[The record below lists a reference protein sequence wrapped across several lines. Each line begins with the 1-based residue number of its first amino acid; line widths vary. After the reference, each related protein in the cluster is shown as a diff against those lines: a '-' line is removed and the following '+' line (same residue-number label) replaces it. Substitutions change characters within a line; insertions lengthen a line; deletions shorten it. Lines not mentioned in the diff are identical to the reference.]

1 MTKRFENRDEME
13 KELESY
19 NTQNDIRREQILKS
33 SILIEEYELIVK
45 KYFFFYQKTKTTVCI
60 GIFPVSFRKY
70 SWKK

>member
-19 NTQNDIRREQILKS
+19 NTQNDIRREQILKN

-45 KYFFFYQKTKTTVCI
+45 KYFFSIKKQKPQYV
-60 GIFPVSFRKY
+60 
-70 SWKK
+70 

>member
-45 KYFFFYQKTKTTVCI
+45 KFFFLSKNKNHSMYRN
-60 GIFPVSFRKY
+60 FPSEF
-70 SWKK
+70 

>member
-45 KYFFFYQKTKTTVCI
+45 KYFFSIKKQKPQYV
-60 GIFPVSFRKY
+60 
-70 SWKK
+70 